1 MSVENK
7 AKITSW
13 ARRVGAVLITVL
25 ANMSAS
31 TASTRL
37 RLV

>member
-7 AKITSW
+7 AKMKSW
-13 ARRVGAVLITVL
+13 ARRAGTVLLTVL

-31 TASTRL
+31 STGTRVRL
-37 RLV
+37 T

>member
-7 AKITSW
+7 AKIKSM
-13 ARRVGAVLITVL
+13 ARRVGAVLLTVL
-25 ANMSAS
+25 ANMNAS
-31 TASTRL
+31 TAGTRV